1 MIDHLV
7 RKFERLDK
15 DVEALSNVLLI
26 FIVLLFARVTLL
38 IYEHRFDE
46 LWAILAP
53 MTALVAALLV
63 ARVASRLIT
72 NNNIIREDDRRM
84 DIVRVTHHLL
94 AVAQDLRARVDY
106 VKTMLSTGNRP
117 VFALGE
123 IVSTIERR
131 YETLLERDSYQY
143 LSGPSVDLIIRMSGS
158 IFGICTLAR
167 GLEKA
172 TTDKPL
178 ASIDSVLPSDR
189 EQQVANLGD
198 LMDGLNKL
206 IDQIYEVRASID
218 SRNT

>member
-1 MIDHLV
+1 MDRLV

-15 DVEALSNVLLI
+15 DIEVLSNVLLV
-26 FIVLLFARVTLL
+26 FIVLLFARVALL

-63 ARVASRLIT
+63 ARVATRLIT
-72 NNNIIREDDRRM
+72 NNNIIKEDDRRR
-84 DIVRVTHHLL
+84 DLVRVTHHLL
-94 AVAQDLRARVDY
+94 AVAQDLLARVGY
-106 VKTMLSTGNRP
+106 VKVLLSTGNRP

-143 LSGPSVDLIIRMSGS
+143 LPGPSVDLIIRISGS

-167 GLEKA
+167 GLEKV

-178 ASIDSVLPSDR
+178 ASIDSVLLSDR
-189 EQQVANLGD
+189 EQQVAKLGD
-198 LMDGLNKL
+198 LMDDLNKL
-206 IDQIYEVRASID
+206 IDQIYEVRGSID
-218 SRNT
+218 

>member
-53 MTALVAALLV
+53 MTALVAALLI

-131 YETLLERDSYQY
+131 YETLLERDAYQTCHAQ
-143 LSGPSVDLIIRMSGS
+143 VS
-158 IFGICTLAR
+158 I
-167 GLEKA
+167 
-172 TTDKPL
+172 
-178 ASIDSVLPSDR
+178 
-189 EQQVANLGD
+189 
-198 LMDGLNKL
+198 
-206 IDQIYEVRASID
+206 
-218 SRNT
+218 